1 MAFPKRV
8 VTEPM
13 PPGDA
18 LAVARSLGLA
28 GFVKE
33 FLNLVHFLAVRIAE
47 RLCFGGGEFQF
58 LQ

>member
-8 VTEPM
+8 VTELM

-28 GFVKE
+28 GFVKDPE
-33 FLNLVHFLAVRIAE
+33 ILNLVHFLAR
-47 RLCFGGGEFQF
+47 
-58 LQ
+58 